1 MKIKYDVKITLSLL
15 HVGIPTWKSDDRI
28 SSLYVFWE
36 NAWHV
41 FHMSVSPQ
49 INSLPFPCSYLY
61 LKEIYFSGFFALW
74 FLGTFS
80 QWKSLEGDIR
90 LKGEDKILFAFFGMS
105 FAPLDIFSHQIVL
118 VLTPGLASIIFLS
131 PSLSNF
137 TQGAPN
143 NSIHSFN
150 FNSFHL
156 EKRVKS
162 KLKFVIGA
170 HCHSRII

>member
-118 VLTPGLASIIFLS
+118 VLTPGLASIIFLLPLYQTLPKVHQTIQFIHS
-131 PSLSNF
+131 I
-137 TQGAPN
+137 
-143 NSIHSFN
+143 SIHS
-150 FNSFHL
+150 
-156 EKRVKS
+156 
-162 KLKFVIGA
+162 I
-170 HCHSRII
+170 